1 MKIEIGKTYEI
12 SCANKKSVYE
22 SEIFTDESGTRIRAE
37 TMWRNGEW
45 LIKPSD
51 EDEVEALEDAMTQED
66 TDWFEPQFFEE
77 NQMDECW
84 DGCSFDVE
92 ILKFE
97 GSDVEKDS
105 LTESIEDGGIPYL
118 FDNGFDS
125 VDCEYLFYG
134 PIVVEETTKEI
145 Y

>member
-1 MKIEIGKTYEI
+1 MNIEVGKTYEI

-22 SEIFTDESGTRIRAE
+22 VEVFTDESGTRIRTE

-45 LIKPSD
+45 LIKPKD
-51 EDEVEALEDAMTQED
+51 EEECEWLTDAMTQED
-66 TDWFEPQFFEE
+66 TDWFEPQVFEE
-77 NQMDECW
+77 HEFQECW

-92 ILKFE
+92 LLEFE
-97 GSDVEKDS
+97 GTDDEKES
-105 LTESIEDGGIPYL
+105 LVESIEDEGTGYF

-145 Y
+145 F